1 MTFCEFTNAERGIEY
16 ALTDKLCEFA
26 LPGRNKGPRIDYMC
40 GIAGIWRRNATVAPR
55 EIHRMSETIAHRGP
69 DDAGHILIDTRGRLP
84 LQEVLDGTS
93 GPEGYDLALAN
104 RRLAIIDLS
113 AAGHQPMTRGECT
126 VVYNGELYNYIEIK
140 EDLEK
145 LGCVFTSS
153 SDTEVLLYAYLQWG
167 QQFLSRLNGMFAFAI
182 WDQRTKRLFC
192 ARDRLGIKPFYY
204 LVVGETLFFASE
216 IKAILAVL
224 DRNPG
229 LNEGLVF
236 DFLAAGLLDHTRETF
251 FRGIEKLPPGHC
263 LCVDGSK
270 ESLYAYWRLKE
281 DDEATADFEDN
292 AREFRRLLE
301 DSVRMEMRSDVP
313 VGCCLSGG
321 MDSSAIV
328 GIAASMT
335 PYRMRTFT
343 ARYHDPS
350 MDEWNYAEQVVKKTD
365 VQAESVFALPED
377 FWRLLPELLW
387 IQEEPF
393 AGPAVYAQW
402 QLMKLI
408 RASGVSV
415 VLDGQGADEILCGYA
430 KFFYYYLLEL
440 WRERRV
446 ATVLATLMRATAN
459 GGAHLLQF
467 SAAKRYLP
475 VNHGG
480 DNNHGMRVDFFRR
493 NRHRSLAR
501 PGGGIAMQQRL
512 DIENYSLPVLLRYE
526 DKNSMSQSVESRVPF
541 LDHRLVEF
549 AVNLPSDHKFWGG
562 MAKRVMRHALAD
574 TLPKEVIKRRTKL
587 GFGGTFSSW
596 VGALYPQFAAWIN
609 SDHEA
614 IDPYVDR
621 KFVNR
626 LLDRRDPTLF
636 LYLVLDRWLSRFGY
650 C

>member
-1 MTFCEFTNAERGIEY
+1 
-16 ALTDKLCEFA
+16 
-26 LPGRNKGPRIDYMC
+26 MC
-40 GIAGIWRRNATVAPR
+40 GIAGIWRRNATVTPQ
-55 EIHRMSETIAHRGP
+55 EINRMSEAIAHRGP
-69 DDAGHILIDTRGRLP
+69 DDAGHVLDDTQGRLP
-84 LQEVLDGTS
+84 LREGFDGTS

-113 AAGHQPMTRGECT
+113 ATGHQPMTRGGCT

-140 EDLEK
+140 KDLEK
-145 LGCVFTSS
+145 LGCIFTSS

-167 QQFLSRLNGMFAFAI
+167 QNFLVRLNGMFAFAI

-204 LVVGETLFFASE
+204 LVAGETLFFASE
-216 IKAILAVL
+216 IKAILVVL
-224 DRNPG
+224 DRSPD

-236 DFLAAGLLDHTRETF
+236 DFLAAGWLDHTQETF
-251 FRGIEKLPPGHC
+251 FRGIEKLPPGYC
-263 LCVDGSK
+263 LWADRSK
-270 ESLYAYWRLKE
+270 ESLYEYWRLKE
-281 DDEATADFEDN
+281 DNRAPADFEDN
-292 AREFRRLLE
+292 AKEFRCLLE
-301 DSVRMEMRSDVP
+301 DSIRIQMRSDVP

-343 ARYHDPS
+343 ARYQDSS
-350 MDEWNYAEQVVKKTD
+350 MDEWNYAEQVAKKAS
-365 VQAESVFALPED
+365 VEAKSVFAVPED
-377 FWRLLPELLW
+377 FWRLLPELVW
-387 IQEEPF
+387 VQEEPF

-430 KFFYYYLLEL
+430 KFFYYYLLDL
-440 WRERRV
+440 LQERRV
-446 ATVLATLMRATAN
+446 TVLLATLTRAVAN
-459 GGAHLLQF
+459 GGSHLLQF
-467 SAAKRYLP
+467 GAARRYLP
-475 VNHGG
+475 GYHSSDNHY
-480 DNNHGMRVDFFRR
+480 GMRVDFFRR
-493 NRHRSLAR
+493 NRHRSLTR
-501 PGGGIAMQQRL
+501 PRGKLNRQQHL
-512 DIENYSLPVLLRYE
+512 DIETFSLPVLLRYE

-549 AVNLPSDHKFWGG
+549 TVNLPSDHKIWGG

-596 VGALYPQFAAWIN
+596 VEALQPQLSAWIN
-609 SDHEA
+609 SDDEA

-621 KFVNR
+621 RFVKR

-636 LYLVLDRWLSRFGY
+636 LYLILDRWLARFGY